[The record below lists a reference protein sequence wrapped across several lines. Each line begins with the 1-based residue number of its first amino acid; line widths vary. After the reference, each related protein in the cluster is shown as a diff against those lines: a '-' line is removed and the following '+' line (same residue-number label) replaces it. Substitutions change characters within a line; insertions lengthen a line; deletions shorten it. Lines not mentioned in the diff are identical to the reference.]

1 MKVRRRGQAIVNARA
16 AANHGVGIECVSKTQ
31 PRGNI
36 VPVHSTVAMSRR
48 GKDRGTGKIASAIDQ
63 EDTGIIGV
71 WGSGGVYNGVYSGD
85 GHSNAAIA
93 GKIAELNQIVALR
106 IWSAPFVAQTQVEG
120 QLRAD
125 FPVVLKEE
133 GRLFVLI
140 FHRCEGSQ
148 EAVARI
154 AGSQQ
159 NIGEGISLRVISTV
173 DCLLGH
179 RRREIEIAR
188 GWVGLPE
195 IIEEDSLFAAKFP
208 DVPAPHP
215 GKRGAV
221 DKKRMAKISVGATLR
236 K

>member
-1 MKVRRRGQAIVNARA
+1 
-16 AANHGVGIECVSKTQ
+16 
-31 PRGNI
+31 
-36 VPVHSTVAMSRR
+36 
-48 GKDRGTGKIASAIDQ
+48 
-63 EDTGIIGV
+63 
-71 WGSGGVYNGVYSGD
+71 
-85 GHSNAAIA
+85 
-93 GKIAELNQIVALR
+93 
-106 IWSAPFVAQTQVEG
+106 WSAPFVAQTQVEG

-188 GWVGLPE
+188 GWGCQKL
-195 IIEEDSLFAAKFP
+195 L
-208 DVPAPHP
+208 
-215 GKRGAV
+215 
-221 DKKRMAKISVGATLR
+221 KKILCSPPNFQMCRPRTQVSAEL
-236 K
+236 